1 MTRHQ
6 TLKLQE
12 NGFPN
17 DRMNLF
23 FTLFSDDTGI
33 ILSHVHFD
41 LLCSSI
47 PVKNEL
53 FMVIF
58 HPGPECSDPFPC
70 GRIPGYS

>member
-23 FTLFSDDTGI
+23 FTLFSDDSGI
-33 ILSHVHFD
+33 ILSRVHFD

-47 PVKNEL
+47 TVKK
-53 FMVIF
+53 
-58 HPGPECSDPFPC
+58 
-70 GRIPGYS
+70 RIIHGDFLPRAGV

>member
-23 FTLFSDDTGI
+23 FTLFSDDSGI
-33 ILSHVHFD
+33 ILSRVHFD

-47 PVKNEL
+47 TVKK
-53 FMVIF
+53 
-58 HPGPECSDPFPC
+58 
-70 GRIPGYS
+70 RIIHGDFLPRA